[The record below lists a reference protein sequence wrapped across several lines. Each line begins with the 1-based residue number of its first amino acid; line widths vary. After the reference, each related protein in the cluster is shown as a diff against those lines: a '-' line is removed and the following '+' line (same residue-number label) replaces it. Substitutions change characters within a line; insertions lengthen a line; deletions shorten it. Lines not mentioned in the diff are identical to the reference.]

1 MITKAEK
8 AKLIAEFGSDPK
20 NTGSTAV
27 QIALLTTRID
37 GLQKHMGINKKDF
50 STQRGL
56 MQLVNTRKQLLIYLQ
71 KTSEAEYKDV
81 IKRLGIRK

>member
-8 AKLIAEFGSDPK
+8 SKLIAEFGSDAK

-27 QIALLTTRID
+27 QIALLTSRID
-37 GLQKHMGINKKDF
+37 SLQKHMQINKKDF

-56 MQLVNTRKQLLIYLQ
+56 MQLVNNRKQLLIYLQ

>member
-8 AKLIAEFGSDPK
+8 AKLIEQFGSDSK

-37 GLQKHMGINKKDF
+37 GLQKHMQINKKDF

-56 MQLVNTRKQLLIYLQ
+56 MQLVNNRKQLLIYLQ

>member
-8 AKLIAEFGSDPK
+8 SKLIAEFGSDPK

-27 QIALLTTRID
+27 QVALLTTRID
-37 GLQKHMGINKKDF
+37 GLQKHMEINKKDF